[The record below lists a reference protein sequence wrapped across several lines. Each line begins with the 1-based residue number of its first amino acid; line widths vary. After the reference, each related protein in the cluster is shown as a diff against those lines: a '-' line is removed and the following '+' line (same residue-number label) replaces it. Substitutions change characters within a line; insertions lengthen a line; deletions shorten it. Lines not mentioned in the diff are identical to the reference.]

1 MMNITKPVEESQ
13 MDKHDKRW
21 EKRLAKLQVHDIFV
35 PDLFNCSNTK
45 LTGRWALELLQ
56 QLPKS
61 SLVSVKKKNAI

>member
-45 LTGRWALELLQ
+45 LTGR
-56 QLPKS
+56 
-61 SLVSVKKKNAI
+61 